1 MNYKRIVG
9 AWRNHGT
16 VFELEDGMFALV
28 DHELS
33 VSIPA
38 KSLDITNLSITS
50 KGVNMWSILVTVLLP
65 LTILIT
71 GAVVCF
77 RRRKR

>member
-1 MNYKRIVG
+1 MNQAAAG
-9 AWRNHGT
+9 GNM
-16 VFELEDGMFALV
+16 ELFTSSLGYLV